1 MKYLPIFAIHFIGAD
16 EKVPIL
22 CNYYSADPYIRK
34 HTAEDFILDG
44 LKRYA
49 SIRNWSYRDFEEKS
63 NEVIEVVKDY
73 LYNNS
78 LRDKACDPLHIV
90 LDNEQDSLIIDRA
103 NIIYNDGW
111 VSVVNE

>member
-1 MKYLPIFAIHFIGAD
+1 M
-16 EKVPIL
+16 
-22 CNYYSADPYIRK
+22 
-34 HTAEDFILDG
+34 
-44 LKRYA
+44 
-49 SIRNWSYRDFEEKS
+49 
-63 NEVIEVVKDY
+63 EVVKDY

-111 VSVVNE
+111 VSVVN